1 MPTHAEKRVIPFTPE
16 QLFAVVADIEK
27 YPEFLPWCI
36 ATRIRRR
43 EGKVVHADMVI
54 GFKMFR
60 ERFTTR
66 DVLDPPRRID
76 VSYHDGPFKHLNNHW
91 IFEPKDGGCEIDFF
105 IDFEF
110 RSRIL
115 RKIMGPLF
123 NEAVRRMVGSFETRA
138 RALYGDAKPDGAS
151 LDPAEQR

>member
-1 MPTHAEKRVIPFTPE
+1 MPTHAERRVLPFTPE
-16 QLFAVVADIEK
+16 QLFDVVADIEK

-60 ERFTTR
+60 ERFTTK
-66 DVLDPPRRID
+66 DVLDRPRRID
-76 VSYHDGPFKHLNNHW
+76 VSYHEGPFKYLNNHW
-91 IFEPKDGGCEIDFF
+91 IFEPRGDEHCELDFY

-110 RSRIL
+110 HSWL
-115 RKIMGPLF
+115 FQKMMGVVF
-123 NEAVRRMVGSFETRA
+123 NEAVRIMVSAFEKRA
-138 RALYGDAKPDGAS
+138 REIYGS
-151 LDPAEQR
+151 S

>member
-1 MPTHAEKRVIPFTPE
+1 MPTHAEKRVLPFTPE
-16 QLFAVVADIEK
+16 QLFDVVADIEK

-43 EGKVVHADMVI
+43 EGKVVHADMAI

-76 VSYHDGPFKHLNNHW
+76 VSYHDGPFKYLNNHW
-91 IFEPKDGGCEIDFF
+91 IFEPHGDGHCELDFY

-110 RSRIL
+110 HSRL
-115 RKIMGPLF
+115 FQKMMGMVF
-123 NEAVRRMVGSFETRA
+123 NEAVRIMVSAFEKRA
-138 RALYGDAKPDGAS
+138 RAIYGSP
-151 LDPAEQR
+151 

>member
-1 MPTHAEKRVIPFTPE
+1 VPTHAEKRVIPFTPE

-76 VSYHDGPFKHLNNHW
+76 VSYHDGPFKYLNNHW
-91 IFEPKDGGCEIDFF
+91 IFEPHGDGHCELDFY

-110 RSRIL
+110 HSRLFQKMVGVI
-115 RKIMGPLF
+115 F
-123 NEAVRRMVGSFETRA
+123 NEAVRIMVTAFEKRA
-138 RALYGDAKPDGAS
+138 REIYGSP
-151 LDPAEQR
+151 

>member
-1 MPTHAEKRVIPFTPE
+1 MPTHAEKRVLPFTPE
-16 QLFAVVADIEK
+16 QLFDVVADIEK
-27 YPEFLPWCI
+27 YPEFLPWCL

-43 EGKVVHADMVI
+43 EGKVVHADMAI

-91 IFEPKDGGCEIDFF
+91 IFEPHGDGHCELDFY

-110 RSRIL
+110 HSRMFQ
-115 RKIMGPLF
+115 KMMGMVF
-123 NEAVRRMVGSFETRA
+123 NEAVRIMVSAFEKRA
-138 RALYGDAKPDGAS
+138 RAIYGSP
-151 LDPAEQR
+151 

>member
-1 MPTHAEKRVIPFTPE
+1 MPTHAEKRVLPFTPE
-16 QLFAVVADIEK
+16 QLFDVVADIEK

-43 EGKVVHADMVI
+43 EGKVVHADMAI

-76 VSYHDGPFKHLNNHW
+76 VSYHDGPFKYLNNHW
-91 IFEPKDGGCEIDFF
+91 IFEPHGDGHCELDFY

-110 RSRIL
+110 HSRMFQ
-115 RKIMGPLF
+115 KMMGMVF
-123 NEAVRRMVGSFETRA
+123 NEAVRIMVSAFEKRA
-138 RALYGDAKPDGAS
+138 RAIYGSP
-151 LDPAEQR
+151 